1 MGLGDGVV
9 QEPSLMPY
17 LLPSQTGS
25 AMEYQN
31 FRSRV
36 FNRIVRRVFSQG
48 RRVTAHCLG
57 HTFASLQIP
66 RASGKVHEVALF

>member
-1 MGLGDGVV
+1 
-9 QEPSLMPY
+9 
-17 LLPSQTGS
+17 
-25 AMEYQN
+25 MEYQN